1 MIDHSPSANTDD
13 HIPEIIPYVSIPSG
27 NPAAMAPRWEAE
39 KEETSAA
46 PMPTQCRNRET
57 MLEREKKQEHKL
69 MGGIVRVLLFK
80 KKTDCGYVQ

>member
-1 MIDHSPSANTDD
+1 MTLRACSGRRNTIVDHSPSAKTED

-46 PMPTQCRNRET
+46 PMPTP
-57 MLEREKKQEHKL
+57 
-69 MGGIVRVLLFK
+69 
-80 KKTDCGYVQ
+80 